1 MADRTA
7 PLLGKREKI
16 SIDSWK
22 SAEQRERKAA
32 WTGSGLTVRE
42 RRISRDPGEVGEDL
56 TIIKRKNGYL
66 RGEGSLEEASVGFEM
81 YTKHL

>member
-16 SIDSWK
+16 SIGTWK
-22 SAEQRERKAA
+22 SAEQREKKAD

-42 RRISRDPGEVGEDL
+42 RGISRDSGEVRENL
-56 TIIKRKNGYL
+56 TIIKRKKKWV
-66 RGEGSLEEASVGFEM
+66 SEA
-81 YTKHL
+81 